1 MSPLEAKMA
10 ELEARFLSRLP
21 EERAELSVSLAD
33 DDREGIVE
41 RAHKLAGIAGMLGA
55 AELGDA
61 ARELEEVARAGGA
74 FAEAAERLL
83 ALMDHSEQI

>member
-1 MSPLEAKMA
+1 VTPLEAKMA

-21 EERAELSVSLAD
+21 EERAGFCASLAS

-61 ARELEEVARAGGA
+61 ARELEEAALAGEE
-74 FAEAAERLL
+74 FAEVAERLL
-83 ALMDHSEQI
+83 TLMDRPEQI